1 MGSFEQNKC
10 TAVGSIYVLVFFHG
24 ICAGTRL
31 VIFETKQEITEHRSV
46 LNRFVDKAD
55 YSENNSHAC
64 DCTGLSIRKWPITN
78 GE

>member
-10 TAVGSIYVLVFFHG
+10 TAVGSIYVLVFFNG

-31 VIFETKQEITEHRSV
+31 VIFETKQEITEHRRV
-46 LNRFVDKAD
+46 FVETD